1 MLPDGGGWVYSSPT
15 RHTSIGKSP
24 GKDLRSCP
32 KRWRQ
37 SSQPLWA
44 QSRFLR
50 RRLARSP
57 RRSGEWSRSENEAY
71 ACRNASRGSEIADHK
86 CCRLRRLTH
95 KLIIDGPTPD
105 SIADTSEN
113 AEVNGKVFFRVFT
126 NRLDQ
131 TSRLHPQLG
140 GIFLLLLIP
149 YKLPPI

>member
-1 MLPDGGGWVYSSPT
+1 MLPDGRGWDYSSTT

-105 SIADTSEN
+105 SITLTSQIVELN
-113 AEVNGKVFFRVFT
+113 LKFFFPAFT
-126 NRLDQ
+126 TRLHQ
-131 TSRLHPQLG
+131 ASRLNPQLV
-140 GIFLLLLIP
+140 GIVI
-149 YKLPPI
+149 

>member
-105 SIADTSEN
+105 SIPHPSKNPD
-113 AEVNGKVFFRVFT
+113 VNGNSFFPVLPT
-126 NRLDQ
+126 PL
-131 TSRLHPQLG
+131 LQLS
-140 GIFLLLLIP
+140 
-149 YKLPPI
+149 

>member
-1 MLPDGGGWVYSSPT
+1 MLPERGGWDFSPPP
-15 RHTSIGKSP
+15 RQTSIGKSP

-37 SSQPLWA
+37 RSQPLWA

-113 AEVNGKVFFRVFT
+113 AEVNGKGFFPGFT
-126 NRLDQ
+126 NRLDLA
-131 TSRLHPQLG
+131 SRLHHQLV
-140 GIFLLLLIP
+140 GIVI
-149 YKLPPI
+149 